1 MGLIVVT
8 GGGQQGDRTTEAKAG
23 YDYLRALGIPDE
35 DLRLEVQGV
44 STYSSIAAAAR
55 FLRSEG
61 IDDVI
66 LVTDAYHTR
75 RVEMIASEV
84 GLEAQVSPVGDAGFG
99 PMIRETA
106 AVAAGPRSS
115 AFDGSTL
122 SSVGDLVAVD
132 DHFGQGLVGAGV
144 DEAYDTALEVGIVPA
159 LLIGQLLHPLTFG
172 GVRVRWARWFLDRGS
187 STVSVRSIGSGS
199 SPEHAVS
206 TSVQLNTQRIPRLR
220 GIACRATMKRYRSL
234 RFRGDQRCDRTR
246 RQSFDSRAVAQERWS
261 SRRVPVM
268 AACRC

>member
-1 MGLIVVT
+1 MSMTEGNGTGDGAPPAGTSLRVTPLRAVALIVALSMLYMLFTFADIWFATQRSTEGMASAAVVLGAAQYDGTPSPVLLRRLDEAASLYDLERVGLIVVT

-84 GLEAQVSPVGDAGFG
+84 GLEAQVSPVGDAGFS

-106 AVAAGPRSS
+106 AVAAGRVIGFRRLD
-115 AFDGSTL
+115 A
-122 SSVGDLVAVD
+122 
-132 DHFGQGLVGAGV
+132 
-144 DEAYDTALEVGIVPA
+144 
-159 LLIGQLLHPLTFG
+159 LIG
-172 GVRVRWARWFLDRGS
+172 R
-187 STVSVRSIGSGS
+187 
-199 SPEHAVS
+199 
-206 TSVQLNTQRIPRLR
+206 
-220 GIACRATMKRYRSL
+220 
-234 RFRGDQRCDRTR
+234 
-246 RQSFDSRAVAQERWS
+246 
-261 SRRVPVM
+261 
-268 AACRC
+268 